1 MRLKLLYALATISL
15 SFNIAAAQTCYD
27 GADTTTPTDRFTINA
42 DGTVSDSE
50 TGLMWQRCSY
60 GQTYNTETQ
69 LCEGSTPSLTWQ
81 EALRGAKNDTTADY
95 DDWQMPNIKELASI
109 LEHSCTEPSINEDVF
124 LGTKLQNYWSN
135 TSGVSTM
142 SSAWVYQFDSG
153 LNSLHAKTSNV
164 YLRLVRYEE

>member
-1 MRLKLLYALATISL
+1 MKLKLLYALATISL
-15 SFNIAAAQTCYD
+15 SFNIAASQTCYD
-27 GADTTTPTDRFTINA
+27 GAGTTTPTDRFTINA